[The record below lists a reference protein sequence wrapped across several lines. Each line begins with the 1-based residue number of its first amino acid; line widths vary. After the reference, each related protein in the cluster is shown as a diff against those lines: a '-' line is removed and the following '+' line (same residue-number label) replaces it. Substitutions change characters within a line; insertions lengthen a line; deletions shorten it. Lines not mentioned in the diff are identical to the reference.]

1 MELIHNNTD
10 KVVTVNLS
18 LFEGNWVECT
28 EVIKVG
34 SAGTFSLIIK
44 KVSDGTVLLSY
55 NNNNIMTIRP
65 DNNFIRPKW
74 GIYRSLL
81 SAADLRD
88 ESVRFAG
95 FSIQEGTTSVS
106 EKSDIIPKIFH
117 LEQNYP
123 NPFNGETSISYRL
136 SAFSLITLK
145 IYDLIGREIIEA
157 VNEYQKPGKYS
168 FHFLTNNYQLTSGI
182 YYYQLRAG
190 SNTSTKKMIL
200 LK

>member
-1 MELIHNNTD
+1 
-10 KVVTVNLS
+10 
-18 LFEGNWVECT
+18 
-28 EVIKVG
+28 
-34 SAGTFSLIIK
+34 
-44 KVSDGTVLLSY
+44 
-55 NNNNIMTIRP
+55 
-65 DNNFIRPKW
+65 
-74 GIYRSLL
+74 LL

-88 ESVRFAG
+88 ESVRFAE

-123 NPFNGETSISYRL
+123 NPFNGETSISYQLASPSAYRSGL
-136 SAFSLITLK
+136 SAFSYITLK